1 MSSRVRRVI
10 TRRRRTWTMR
20 QPDIILLFVSG
31 GVVPCLGLGRTH
43 WSTYSKQREDCLS
56 DWFLIGFPLLPLRLL
71 SYWSTPLF
79 SFYVFG
85 NRNDRAVLGDESVKR
100 GFYDCQAAGVRTRKR
115 APNRKGERATD
126 GPRGPPAGLV
136 PRTEKAA
143 EDGREEQSRRSRAC
157 SGAGDDVFS
166 PWRLVS
172 R

>member
-1 MSSRVRRVI
+1 M
-10 TRRRRTWTMR
+10 
-20 QPDIILLFVSG
+20 
-31 GVVPCLGLGRTH
+31 
-43 WSTYSKQREDCLS
+43 
-56 DWFLIGFPLLPLRLL
+56 GFPLLPLRLL

-136 PRTEKAA
+136 
-143 EDGREEQSRRSRAC
+143 SRRRRLRRTVEKNNPDGPERAPVLAMTCFPPGVSSPDRKEPPLFRSR
-157 SGAGDDVFS
+157 GASNLGSLRNVH
-166 PWRLVS
+166 VS
-172 R
+172 RDGGRPLVPETGIRKQGCR